1 MGSGPNWY
9 QIANKTC
16 YSPKVSKLYV
26 EKVYYVNRPESV
38 IFVVHDYIFY
48 RSDYNVKGE
57 PHEIEF

>member
-26 EKVYYVNRPESV
+26 EKVYYVNRPENV
-38 IFVVHDYIFY
+38 IFVVYDYIFY
-48 RSDYNVKGE
+48 RPDYNVKGE